1 MVQLH
6 CVQRTQYAP
15 GVEDR
20 SFELLW
26 GRRGRGSRGPVPG
39 LSVGRIAE
47 AAIALADAEGM
58 GALSMRRL
66 AGDLG
71 VAAMALYRYV
81 PGKVELLDVMVDAVI
96 GEQAPP
102 TAGEWR
108 ERLAE
113 SARASRA
120 LHERHP
126 WLAAATLA
134 RPPLGPNAIAA
145 HERLLVAASGIGL
158 SPAETVAAAQLVAS
172 YAGSAAG
179 REEERGRT
187 ERFWAERSAFW
198 EEHYEPERF
207 PALTALYE
215 AGAFD
220 EPPDAFEFGLQRILD
235 GIEALLASRRPEP

>member
-1 MVQLH
+1 M
-6 CVQRTQYAP
+6 
-15 GVEDR
+15 EDR

-26 GRRGRGSRGPVPG
+26 GERRRGARGPVPG
-39 LSVGRIAE
+39 LSVERIAA
-47 AAIALADAEGM
+47 AAIALADAEGL

-81 PGKVELLDVMVDAVI
+81 PGKTELLDVMVDTVI
-96 GEQAPP
+96 GEQA
-102 TAGEWR
+102 AAEEGGWR
-108 ERLAE
+108 ERLAA

-126 WLAAATLA
+126 WLAPATLQ
-134 RPPLGPNAIAA
+134 RPPLGPNAVAA
-145 HERLLVAASGIGL
+145 HERLLAAAAGIGL
-158 SPAETVAAAQLVAS
+158 SPAETVAAAQLVAG
-172 YAGSAAG
+172 YARSAAG

-198 EEHYEPERF
+198 ERYYEPERF

-220 EPPDAFEFGLQRILD
+220 DPPDAFEFGLQRILD
-235 GIEALLASRRPEP
+235 GIEARR